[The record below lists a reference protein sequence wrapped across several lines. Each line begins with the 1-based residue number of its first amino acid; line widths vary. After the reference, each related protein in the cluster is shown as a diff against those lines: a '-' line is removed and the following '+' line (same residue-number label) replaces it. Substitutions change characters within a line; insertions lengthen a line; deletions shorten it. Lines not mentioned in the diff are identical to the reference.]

1 MSNET
6 RRRIADRVLERM
18 RARGFPLDRDPEL
31 MALIDRWCEGDME
44 MHECHRQYLAL
55 KGRRDAARRLPPLRD
70 LTQTSGALSH
80 DKQLDW
86 SFPPFREAD

>member
-18 RARGFPLDRDPEL
+18 RARGFPLDHDPEL

-44 MHECHRQYLAL
+44 MHECQRQYLAL
-55 KGRRDAARRLPPLRD
+55 KERRDAVRRLPPLRD
-70 LTQTSGALSH
+70 TLTSGDAIP
-80 DKQLDW
+80 D
-86 SFPPFREAD
+86 